1 MTSATCIGYVVGSAK
16 IMHRSPSQVM
26 AGYIAMVIY
35 NLLQSRLCQTIV
47 CGLQCA
53 DSERVC
59 SVYSCVWASC
69 LMSPPPCN
77 SWDSFQISLHKPLCW
92 GKLVD
97 GCVGML
103 NLFCSIGLWT
113 LEHHF
118 RTSTLYKL
126 PEGNKTNPWY
136 RPVILAKMDQD
147 PRSMSLGISQWIWQT
162 PQSVSPRCQSC
173 FQCETCQRAYC
184 SFRSVNCFSSV
195 VISSRHS
202 ILLLSQ
208 SSSSISVHIQTWQ
221 LWQPLH
227 TTTAFYPHPHDNPT
241 LHFTP
246 KLNLSAHF

>member
-1 MTSATCIGYVVGSAK
+1 
-16 IMHRSPSQVM
+16 
-26 AGYIAMVIY
+26 
-35 NLLQSRLCQTIV
+35 
-47 CGLQCA
+47 
-53 DSERVC
+53 
-59 SVYSCVWASC
+59 
-69 LMSPPPCN
+69 
-77 SWDSFQISLHKPLCW
+77 
-92 GKLVD
+92 
-97 GCVGML
+97 
-103 NLFCSIGLWT
+103 
-113 LEHHF
+113 
-118 RTSTLYKL
+118 
-126 PEGNKTNPWY
+126 
-136 RPVILAKMDQD
+136 MDQD

-246 KLNLSAHF
+246 KQPVSPFLREITRTGKHINYTRVCNTSLTVGWCSRPIFPTRAVSIFRHGRANGILLVCGAAVLLGKVHLHFFVVAFFLLPRVDRHCDCQISRC

>member
-1 MTSATCIGYVVGSAK
+1 
-16 IMHRSPSQVM
+16 
-26 AGYIAMVIY
+26 
-35 NLLQSRLCQTIV
+35 
-47 CGLQCA
+47 
-53 DSERVC
+53 
-59 SVYSCVWASC
+59 
-69 LMSPPPCN
+69 
-77 SWDSFQISLHKPLCW
+77 
-92 GKLVD
+92 
-97 GCVGML
+97 
-103 NLFCSIGLWT
+103 
-113 LEHHF
+113 
-118 RTSTLYKL
+118 
-126 PEGNKTNPWY
+126 
-136 RPVILAKMDQD
+136 MDQD

-246 KLNLSAHF
+246 KQPVSPFLREITRTVKHINYTRVCNTSLTVQGLFFPPELSPSSDTDELTVSSSSVVLPSCSGKSTSISSWLLSFFSREWTGIATVR